1 MFLAAGHLVP
11 PRWFA
16 LLLVPYGRLDA
27 GGSIASDIDPNPPRG
42 RIKGM
47 GTARLLPLFAC
58 LLLVAMAGLTGCGSD
73 GDDTKSVSIEDF
85 TYEPASI
92 TVPQGTKLAF
102 TNHDSSPHTATSTE
116 SGAFESGT
124 IKEDQT
130 GSITLEEPGTFSY
143 YCAFHPFMKGTIVV
157 E

>member
-1 MFLAAGHLVP
+1 
-11 PRWFA
+11 
-16 LLLVPYGRLDA
+16 
-27 GGSIASDIDPNPPRG
+27 
-42 RIKGM
+42 M